1 MKHKYLIDRIN
12 MEWIYQI
19 FSILSGKM
27 SIEEIVSISKE
38 EGVEF
43 GERRDVFNRLVDL
56 DILQKHRDKSG
67 SYVEFTSFG
76 ESVQLLYI
84 KNREKI
90 PYLIHMI
97 HVLKSYEKNSPRY
110 FTTYRY
116 VVETVLEEKEVSS
129 NQYNTVVKMLEET
142 YSDDESIT
150 GMDNTTIGKGVV
162 FIQEVL
168 NETFD
173 RLEFVDLNL
182 LAYGLQTYIEKKTK
196 QKKGNLLIV
205 DREKQELS
213 TLFLLDKTKIE
224 DMINKAIRYK
234 KAFTVRYA
242 SKGMILQAIK
252 NVPLQ

>member
-1 MKHKYLIDRIN
+1 

-27 SIEEIVSISKE
+27 SIEEIVEISKE

-56 DILQKHRDKSG
+56 DILTKQRDKTG
-67 SYVEFTSFG
+67 SYVEFTPFG

-90 PYLIHMI
+90 PYLLHMI
-97 HVLKSYEKNSPRY
+97 HVLKSFEETSPRY
-110 FTTYRY
+110 FTTYRF
-116 VVETVLEEKEVSS
+116 VIETILEEKEVSS

-168 NETFD
+168 NESFD
-173 RLEFVDLNL
+173 RLEFVDPNL
-182 LAYGLQTYIEKKTK
+182 FTYGLQKYIEKKTK
-196 QKKGNLLIV
+196 QEMGSLLIAEK
-205 DREKQELS
+205 EKQELS

-224 DMINKAIRYK
+224 DMINKSIRYK
-234 KAFTVRYA
+234 RAFTIRYA
-242 SKGMILQAIK
+242 SRGMILQATK